1 MGDADLRLNIPA
13 DELDRIVDDR
23 YSLESKQHT
32 YMTNLIRGFLVTL
45 GSRRQKKDNDFQIF
59 SKPLRIRLGL
69 FGMQCVKRTKAT
81 EDGQG
86 ISRTAKRKL

>member
-45 GSRRQKKDNDFQIF
+45 G
-59 SKPLRIRLGL
+59 
-69 FGMQCVKRTKAT
+69 VKT
-81 EDGQG
+81 EE
-86 ISRTAKRKL
+86 R